1 VDRSLDGEQTE
12 KVLKAKGKEKTMKTT
27 NLKKGPHGIALEHV
41 DKSHSLVELWDR
53 VTEEMELEDWDKL
66 YSAIDPEY
74 EQKQKKQQ
82 LLFEKVKQA
91 LPSEEARKTLND
103 YEDSCVDE
111 TTTRERANF
120 ILGVAA
126 GQRLSSPR

>member
-1 VDRSLDGEQTE
+1 
-12 KVLKAKGKEKTMKTT
+12 MKTT